1 MPRPHFLT
9 PSSSSPSFSLLQL
22 FYSDPESNLLEGIP
36 SPFQPKVNKP
46 RGSVVVDNGGLNSV
60 GTFDRLY
67 RAAAE
72 REAHVEEKRLARF
85 KTEMTEC
92 SFSPALNPARPS
104 TAPAAQVGS
113 SPFSRLYS
121 DALERRLR
129 TETFEAAL
137 PPVDTECTF
146 EPALTVTSRRISDRM
161 RSSPAAADD
170 ASATLPR
177 HLQLYAEGLKKQR
190 DRRDNA
196 ALIAAAGGL
205 IRDADARECTFQPSS
220 SKGVPT
226 SPAALNSNVT
236 PGSGGIHA
244 RLYEEALAKRAALV
258 SLEAGLDA
266 DYQ

>member
-1 MPRPHFLT
+1 M
-9 PSSSSPSFSLLQL
+9 S
-22 FYSDPESNLLEGIP
+22 
-36 SPFQPKVNKP
+36 
-46 RGSVVVDNGGLNSV
+46 
-60 GTFDRLY
+60 TFDRLY

-92 SFSPALNPARPS
+92 SFSPALINLARPS

-121 DALERRLR
+121 DALDRRLR

-137 PPVDTECTF
+137 PPVDLECTF

-161 RSSPAAADD
+161 RSSPATDD
-170 ASATLPR
+170 ASGTLPR

-190 DRRDNA
+190 DRRDHA

-205 IRDADARECTFQPSS
+205 IRDADARECTFQPTS
-220 SKGVPT
+220 SKAAPT
-226 SPAALNSNVT
+226 SPAAFNNSLS

-258 SLEAGLDA
+258 SFEAGLDA

>member
-1 MPRPHFLT
+1 M
-9 PSSSSPSFSLLQL
+9 
-22 FYSDPESNLLEGIP
+22 
-36 SPFQPKVNKP
+36 
-46 RGSVVVDNGGLNSV
+46 

-104 TAPAAQVGS
+104 TAPAAAQVGI

-161 RSSPAAADD
+161 RSSPSTTADD

-190 DRRDNA
+190 DRRDQA

-205 IRDADARECTFQPSS
+205 IRDADARECTFQPN
-220 SKGVPT
+220 PT

-236 PGSGGIHA
+236 PGGGGIHA

-258 SLEAGLDA
+258 SIEAGLDA